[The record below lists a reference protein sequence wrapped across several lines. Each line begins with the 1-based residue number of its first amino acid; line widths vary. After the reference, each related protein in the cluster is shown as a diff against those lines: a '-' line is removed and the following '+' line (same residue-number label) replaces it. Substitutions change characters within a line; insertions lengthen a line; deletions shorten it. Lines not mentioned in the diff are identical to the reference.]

1 MRTVCKGT
9 GMHVPA
15 NVVDNNRLS
24 RLMDTTDDWIRRR
37 TGIVTR
43 RYAGLR
49 EASSDLA
56 VPAAAQAVAESGID
70 RDDLDYVIFATMTPD
85 FYMPGSGT
93 VFQRKFGLTR
103 VPCLDIRQ
111 QCSGFVYGL
120 QIADALIR
128 SRQYRNVLLVG
139 ADVHAGFMPYRS
151 WDVVLGES
159 DRPVPE
165 EERAWNTRFRDR
177 VVLFGDGAGAF
188 VLTGQEGESA
198 GIEDVLVHADGE
210 LVDRLWVKG
219 GGSAFRPYF
228 DPAMF
233 EAGDTIPIVEGREV
247 YKVAVR
253 LMPEVVETILQ
264 RNGYGVDDLSL
275 LIMHQANL
283 RINEGVQKRL
293 GLADDKVYN
302 NIDKYG
308 NTTSATLPMAFHEAK
323 TERGLRSGDLVCFV
337 ALGSGL
343 TWGAALYRC

>member
-15 NVVDNNRLS
+15 NIVDNNRLS

-70 RDDLDYVIFATMTPD
+70 KDDLDYVVFATMTPD

-120 QIADALIR
+120 QVADALIR
-128 SRQYRNVLLVG
+128 SRQYRNVLLIG

-188 VLTGQEGESA
+188 VLTGQEGKNA
-198 GIEDVLVHADGE
+198 GIEDVLVQADGE

-264 RNGYGVDDLSL
+264 RNGYGVDDLKL

-293 GLADDKVYN
+293 GLPDDKVYN

-308 NTTSATLPMAFHEAK
+308 NTTSATLPMAFHEAR
-323 TERGLRSGDLVCFV
+323 TARGLQSGDLVCFV

>member
-1 MRTVCKGT
+1 
-9 GMHVPA
+9 MHVPA
-15 NVVDNNRLS
+15 NVVDNERLS

-43 RYAGLR
+43 RYAGMK

-56 VPAAAQAVAESGID
+56 VPAAEQALAEAGID
-70 RDDLDYVIFATMTPD
+70 KRELDYVVFATMTPD
-85 FYMPGSGT
+85 FYMPGAGP

-111 QCSGFVYGL
+111 QCSGFLYGL
-120 QIADALIR
+120 QITDALIR
-128 SRQYRNVLLVG
+128 SGQYRNVLLVG

-151 WDVVLGES
+151 WDVALGES
-159 DRPVPE
+159 DRVVPE
-165 EERAWNTRFRDR
+165 EERAWTTRFRDR

-188 VLTGQEGESA
+188 VMTADEGDGA
-198 GIEDVLVHADGE
+198 GLEDVLVHADGN

-228 DPAMF
+228 HPEMF
-233 EAGDTIPIVEGREV
+233 ASGDTVPIVEGREV

-253 LMPEVVETILQ
+253 LMPEAVEAILK
-264 RNGYGVDDLSL
+264 RNGYGTGDLKL

-283 RINEGVQKRL
+283 RINEAVQKRL
-293 GLADDKVYN
+293 GLADDRVYN
-302 NIDKYG
+302 NIDRYG
-308 NTTSATLPMAFHEAK
+308 NTTSATLPMAFHEAR

>member
-1 MRTVCKGT
+1 
-9 GMHVPA
+9 MHVPA
-15 NVVDNNRLS
+15 NVVDNDRLA

-56 VPAAAQAVAESGID
+56 VPAAEQALAESGIE
-70 RDDLDYVIFATMTPD
+70 RGAIDYVIFATMTPD

-128 SRQYRNVLLVG
+128 SEQHRNVLLIG

-159 DRPVPE
+159 DRPVPA

-188 VLTGQEGESA
+188 VIAAAEGEDA
-198 GIEDVLVHADGE
+198 GIEDVLVHADGD
-210 LVDRLWVKG
+210 LADRLWVRG

-228 DPAMF
+228 HPAMF
-233 EAGDTIPIVEGREV
+233 ESGDTIPIVEGRDV
-247 YKVAVR
+247 YKIAVT
-253 LMPEVVETILQ
+253 LMPEVVETILE
-264 RNGYGVDDLSL
+264 RNGYRLDDLRL
-275 LIMHQANL
+275 LVMHQANL

-293 GLADDKVYN
+293 GLPDDRVYN
-302 NIDKYG
+302 NIERYG
-308 NTTSATLPMAFHEAK
+308 NTTSATLPMAYHEARAA
-323 TERGLRSGDLVCFV
+323 RGLRRGDLVCFV